1 MSYIHVHVY
10 LYIDIADTLYIH
22 VYVHVHIYTHLC
34 TMTNE
39 STVEDDLKKCFSII
53 YLFADDQLLIL
64 PTSTLTACMCIG
76 DCKLTLTG
84 SSEGQRALHLAVAA
98 ATRFEYITQQEV
110 HI

>member
-1 MSYIHVHVY
+1 
-10 LYIDIADTLYIH
+10 
-22 VYVHVHIYTHLC
+22 
-34 TMTNE
+34 MTNE
-39 STVEDDLKKCFSII
+39 SMVEDDCFSII
-53 YLFADDQLLIL
+53 YLFADDQLLIRAHL
-64 PTSTLTACMCIG
+64 NPHCLHVYIG